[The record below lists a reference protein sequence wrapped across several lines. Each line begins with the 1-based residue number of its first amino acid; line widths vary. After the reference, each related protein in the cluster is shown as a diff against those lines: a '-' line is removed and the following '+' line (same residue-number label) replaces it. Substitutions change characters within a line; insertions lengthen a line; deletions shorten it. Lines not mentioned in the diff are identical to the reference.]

1 MDKKRYAVIEK
12 YTTPFVQLVIEKGQQ
27 KDVFEKLQQ
36 IKDIFDN
43 THLAAFLSHIGVDD
57 TEKERSL
64 RYFQGSDSS
73 LIDNFIEVIIHN
85 HREDLFY
92 DILVESLHQLEKIS
106 NEFEV
111 TIKSVQ
117 GLSEEQKS
125 KIIPIIERK
134 FGLRVRSLKEELDAS
149 LIGGFI
155 ITANN
160 KTIDASIKRQLQTV
174 KENLK

>member
-1 MDKKRYAVIEK
+1 MDKKRFAVIEK

-27 KDVFEKLQQ
+27 KDVFEQLHQM
-36 IKDIFDN
+36 KDILNDTN
-43 THLAAFLSHIGVDD
+43 LVAFLSHIGVDD
-57 TEKERSL
+57 TEKEKSL
-64 RYFQGSDSS
+64 RYFQGSDSL

-92 DILVESLHQLEKIS
+92 DILVESLHQLEMIS

-117 GLSEEQKS
+117 TLSETQKS
-125 KIIPIIERK
+125 QIIPIVERK
-134 FGLRVRSLKEELDAS
+134 FGLQVRSLKEELDAS

-174 KENLK
+174 KEKLK